1 MTGSELRQ
9 ELRDYIEYLVVSTNL
24 DSTYDPND
32 KNWKSLLEEETEYLM
47 SIVFKY
53 N

>member
-9 ELRDYIEYLVVSTNL
+9 ELRDYIEYLVVSTIV
-24 DSTYDPND
+24 DSTYNPND
-32 KNWKSLLEEETEYLM
+32 ENWKNLLEKESEYLM
-47 SIVFKY
+47 SIIFKY